1 MRSPAFNTAT
11 RLIRYSIHGRI
22 MDAGM
27 IVTVLLL
34 ITVLL
39 FQRLRRSP
47 AGFADRRRIDPW
59 LTPRWSSVN
68 FSATDLSNRSQ

>member
-1 MRSPAFNTAT
+1 MLTVDAAGMAAWCVDHLGSAPSAE
-11 RLIRYSIHGRI
+11 YSIHGRI

-27 IVTVLLL
+27 IVTVPLL

-47 AGFADRRRIDPW
+47 AGLRTRVGSIRG
-59 LTPRWSSVN
+59 
-68 FSATDLSNRSQ
+68 